1 MTMRETAEVTG
12 AKVRRMPLRLGKA
25 IGRAT
30 WRLGASETPPGQ
42 IEFAMNP
49 WVCSNEKVKETLG
62 WQPRYTSRETFEIT
76 MRARGVLQDDAQPGG
91 IVPEVGAPAA

>member
-1 MTMRETAEVTG
+1 
-12 AKVRRMPLRLGKA
+12 MPLRLA
-25 IGRAT
+25 RTIGRAT

-49 WVCSNEKVKETLG
+49 WVCSNEKVKGTLG
-62 WQPRYTSRETFEIT
+62 WQPRYTTRETFELT
-76 MRARGVLQDDAQPGG
+76 MRAHGVLENTAEPSG